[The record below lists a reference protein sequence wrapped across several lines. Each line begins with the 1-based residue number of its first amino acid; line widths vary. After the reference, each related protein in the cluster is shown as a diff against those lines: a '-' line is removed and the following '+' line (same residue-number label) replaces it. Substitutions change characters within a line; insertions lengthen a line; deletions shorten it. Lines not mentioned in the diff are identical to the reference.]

1 MLRKF
6 RETLKNKQ
14 RGAIMVFF
22 AILVPL
28 FLGAIGLAVDAGF
41 LYMQKAKLQDVADAT
56 ALAGA
61 GHLKDENREDQVE
74 KAVVAFAGAN
84 GYVKDKD
91 EAVSSKFPELGDKA
105 DASSVTLEENAAWKI
120 AYAIDTGMKDNDA
133 KEGELRDHVR
143 VVILKRVPTFFIRM
157 LFPEQNEVVVKAVAA
172 AEYVEGEEPE
182 PVISGDTP
190 VIMVGSTNIESLQ
203 QYKSSNNIR
212 LGKNFNFPIYTASGN
227 IDPTKLP
234 GTGNLYVNEIPQ
246 HICKASYDKDKKDFV
261 WNPPINDRRIFYF
274 EHHYP
279 AYADWQYKDDF
290 EKLKEAYDAERRKAD
305 AKYLEVKS
313 RFENEAEAMKQD
325 IDAYKRGDGKKRFI
339 GWDQSEERM
348 INNIREDDKEIELFM
363 QNTYFDKAVDDEG
376 TWGRAKEKSFLTNRQ
391 LLNVDKI
398 TSLITD
404 NDIFIA
410 TTGIKYG
417 NIYCLAT
424 GYGLVVS
431 GSKNYFNGTL
441 YTPGKLYVGGEE
453 NRFLSD
459 AGNSAEVSILAT
471 NVFIGQ
477 WYPIVETEVLAESVH
492 FNAEGKKNG
501 KYQDKCIRITMGN
514 VVDATK
520 RSDWYV
526 YFGPDASSGSG
537 SGSSS
542 SGSSG
547 SGASKAHVR
556 LVI

>member
-61 GHLKDENREDQVE
+61 GHLKDENREEQVE
-74 KAVVAFAGAN
+74 SAVVAFAGAN
-84 GYVKDKD
+84 GYGKDKD
-91 EAVSSKFPELGDKA
+91 EAKSSNFQELADKA

-120 AYAIDTGMKDNDA
+120 AYAIDTGMEDKDA
-133 KEGELRDHVR
+133 KKGELRDHVR

-157 LFPEQNEVVVKAVAA
+157 LFPEQQEVVVKAVAA

-190 VIMVGSTNIESLQ
+190 VIMVDITNIESLQ
-203 QYKSSNNIR
+203 QYQSSNNIR
-212 LGKNFNFPIYTASGN
+212 LGKNFNFPIYTRDGN

-234 GTGNLYVNEIPQ
+234 GTGNLYVNEIPNN
-246 HICKASYDKDKKDFV
+246 ICKASYDKDKKDFV
-261 WNPPINDRRIFYF
+261 WNPPINNRRIFYRKND
-274 EHHYP
+274 YP
-279 AYADWQYKDDF
+279 AHEDGQYRDDF

-376 TWGRAKEKSFLTNRQ
+376 TWRNTDKKSFLTNRQ
-391 LLNVDKI
+391 LLNVHKI

-410 TTGIKYG
+410 TTGITYG
-417 NIYCLAT
+417 NIYCLGS

-431 GSKNYFNGTL
+431 GSNNYFNGTL

-453 NRFLSD
+453 NHFLSD

-477 WYPIVETEVLAESVH
+477 WYPIVESEVWADSLH

-501 KYQDKCIRITMGN
+501 KYPDNCIRITMGN
-514 VVDATK
+514 VVNAESRD
-520 RSDWYV
+520 DWWV
-526 YFGPDASSGSG
+526 KFGPDASSSSG
-537 SGSSS
+537 GSS

-547 SGASKAHVR
+547 SGAAKAHVR

>member
-74 KAVVAFAGAN
+74 KAVIAFAGAN
-84 GYVKDKD
+84 GYKDKD
-91 EAVSSKFPELGDKA
+91 KAVSSNFQEIADKA

-157 LFPEQNEVVVKAVAA
+157 LFPEQQEVVVKAVAA
-172 AEYVEGEEPE
+172 AEYVEGEEP
-182 PVISGDTP
+182 VVSSDTP
-190 VIMVGSTNIESLQ
+190 VIMVDITNIESLQ
-203 QYKSSNNIR
+203 QYQSSNNIR
-212 LGKNFNFPIYTASGN
+212 LGKNFNFPIYTRDGN

-234 GTGNLYVNEIPQ
+234 GTGNLYVNEIPNN
-246 HICKASYDKDKKDFV
+246 ICKASYDKDKKDFV
-261 WNPPINDRRIFYF
+261 WNPPINNRRIFYR
-274 EHHYP
+274 ENDYP
-279 AYADWQYKDDF
+279 AHEDGQYRDDF

-376 TWGRAKEKSFLTNRQ
+376 TWRNTDKKSFLTNRQ
-391 LLNVDKI
+391 LLNVHKI

-404 NDIFIA
+404 NDMFIA
-410 TTGIKYG
+410 TTGITYG

-431 GSKNYFNGTL
+431 GSNNYFNGTL

-453 NRFLSD
+453 NHFLSD

-477 WYPIVETEVLAESVH
+477 WYPIVESEVWADSLH
-492 FNAEGKKNG
+492 FNAEGKVIG
-501 KYQDKCIRITMGN
+501 RYEGKCIRITMGN
-514 VVDATK
+514 VVDAK
-520 RSDWYV
+520 NRDDWQIS
-526 YFGPDASSGSG
+526 FGPNPSSGSG

-547 SGASKAHVR
+547 SGAAKAHVR

>member
-41 LYMQKAKLQDVADAT
+41 LYMQKAKLQGVADAT

-74 KAVVAFAGAN
+74 KAVIAFAGAN
-84 GYVKDKD
+84 GYSKDED
-91 EAVSSKFPELGDKA
+91 EAVSSKFPELGDKV
-105 DASSVTLEENAAWKI
+105 DDSSVTLEENAAWKI

-157 LFPEQNEVVVKAVAA
+157 LFPEQKEVVVKAVAA
-172 AEYVEGEEPE
+172 AEYVEGEEP
-182 PVISGDTP
+182 VVSGDTP
-190 VIMVGSTNIESLQ
+190 VIMVDITNIESLQ
-203 QYKSSNNIR
+203 QYQSSNNIR
-212 LGKNFNFPIYTASGN
+212 LGKNFNFPIYTRDGN

-261 WNPPINDRRIFYF
+261 WNPPINDRRIFYRKND
-274 EHHYP
+274 YP
-279 AYADWQYKDDF
+279 ASADSQYQDDF
-290 EKLKEAYDAERRKAD
+290 EKLKEEYDAERRKAD
-305 AKYLEVKS
+305 AKYLEVK
-313 RFENEAEAMKQD
+313 RKFENEAEAMKQD

-376 TWGRAKEKSFLTNRQ
+376 TWGNTDKKSFLTNRQ
-391 LLNVDKI
+391 LLNVRKI

-404 NDIFIA
+404 NDIFIE
-410 TTGIKYG
+410 TTGITYG

-431 GSKNYFNGTL
+431 GSNNYFNGTL
-441 YTPGKLYVGGEE
+441 YTPRELYVGGEE
-453 NRFLSD
+453 NHFLSD

-477 WYPIVETEVLAESVH
+477 WYPIVESEVVADSLH
-492 FNAEGKKNG
+492 FNAEGKVIG
-501 KYQDKCIRITMGN
+501 RYEGKCIRITMGN
-514 VVDATK
+514 VVDAK
-520 RSDWYV
+520 NRDDWQIS
-526 YFGPDASSGSG
+526 FGPNPSSGSG

-547 SGASKAHVR
+547 SGAAKAHVR

>member
-61 GHLKDENREDQVE
+61 GHLKDENREEQV
-74 KAVVAFAGAN
+74 KNAVAAFAGAN
-84 GYVKDKD
+84 GYKD
-91 EAVSSKFPELGDKA
+91 EDEADSSNFSELLGKPD
-105 DASSVTLEENAAWKI
+105 DSNVTLEENADWKI
-120 AYAIDTGMKDNDA
+120 AYAIDKNVNDKD
-133 KEGELRDHVR
+133 GVQRDHVR

-157 LFPEQNEVVVKAVAA
+157 LFPEQREVVVKAVAA
-172 AEYVEGEEPE
+172 AEYVEGEEP
-182 PVISGDTP
+182 VVSGDTP
-190 VIMVGSTNIESLQ
+190 VIMVDITNIESLQ
-203 QYKSSNNIR
+203 QYQSSNNIR
-212 LGKNFNFPIYTASGN
+212 LGKNFNFPIYTRDGN

-234 GTGNLYVNEIPQ
+234 GTGNLYVNEIPNN
-246 HICKASYDKDKKDFV
+246 ICKASYDKDKKDFV
-261 WNPPINDRRIFYF
+261 WNPPINNRRIFYR
-274 EHHYP
+274 ENDYP
-279 AYADWQYKDDF
+279 AHEDGQYRDDF

-376 TWGRAKEKSFLTNRQ
+376 TWRNTDKKSFLTNRQ
-391 LLNVDKI
+391 LLNVHKI

-410 TTGIKYG
+410 TTDITYG
-417 NIYCLAT
+417 NIYCFAT

-431 GSKNYFNGTL
+431 GSNNYFNGTL

-453 NRFLSD
+453 NHFLSD

-477 WYPIVETEVLAESVH
+477 WYPIVESEVWADSLH

-501 KYQDKCIRITMGN
+501 KYPDNCIRITMGN
-514 VVDATK
+514 VVDAK
-520 RSDWYV
+520 NRPLWRV

-537 SGSSS
+537 GSS

>member
-74 KAVVAFAGAN
+74 KAVIAFAGAN
-84 GYVKDKD
+84 GYSKDED
-91 EAVSSKFPELGDKA
+91 EAVSSKFPELGDKV
-105 DASSVTLEENAAWKI
+105 DDSSVTLEENAAWKI
-120 AYAIDTGMKDNDA
+120 AYAIDENMNDKD
-133 KEGELRDHVR
+133 GELRDHVR

-157 LFPEQNEVVVKAVAA
+157 LFPEQKEVVVKAVAA
-172 AEYVEGEEPE
+172 AEYVEGEEP
-182 PVISGDTP
+182 VVSGDTP
-190 VIMVGSTNIESLQ
+190 VIMVDITNIESLQ
-203 QYKSSNNIR
+203 QYQSSNNIR
-212 LGKNFNFPIYTASGN
+212 LGKNFNFPIYTRDGN

-261 WNPPINDRRIFYF
+261 WNPPINDRRIFYRKND
-274 EHHYP
+274 YP
-279 AYADWQYKDDF
+279 ASADSQYQDDF
-290 EKLKEAYDAERRKAD
+290 EKLKEEYDAERRKAD
-305 AKYLEVKS
+305 AKYLEVK
-313 RFENEAEAMKQD
+313 RKFENEAEAMKQD
-325 IDAYKRGDGKKRFI
+325 LDAYKRGDGKKRFI

-376 TWGRAKEKSFLTNRQ
+376 TWGNTDKKSFLTNRQ
-391 LLNVDKI
+391 LLNVRKI

-404 NDIFIA
+404 NDIFIE
-410 TTGIKYG
+410 TTGITYG

-431 GSKNYFNGTL
+431 GSNNYFNGTL
-441 YTPGKLYVGGEE
+441 YTPRELYVGGEE
-453 NRFLSD
+453 NHFLSD

-471 NVFIGQ
+471 NVYIGK
-477 WYPIVETEVLAESVH
+477 WCPIVESEVWADSLH
-492 FNAEGKKNG
+492 FNPEGKKNG

-514 VVDATK
+514 FVDAK
-520 RSDWYV
+520 NRSDWHV

-547 SGASKAHVR
+547 SGAAKAHVR

>member
-61 GHLKDENREDQVE
+61 GHLNDENSKEQVE
-74 KAVVAFAGAN
+74 KAIVAFAGAN
-84 GYVKDKD
+84 GYVKDED
-91 EAVSSKFPELGDKA
+91 EAVSSKFPELLGKPD
-105 DASSVTLEENAAWKI
+105 DTNVTLEENAAWKI
-120 AYAIDTGMKDNDA
+120 AYAIDKNVNDKD
-133 KEGELRDHVR
+133 GVQRDHVR

-172 AEYVEGEEPE
+172 AEYVEGEEP
-182 PVISGDTP
+182 VVSGDTP
-190 VIMVGSTNIESLQ
+190 VIMVDITNIESLQ
-203 QYKSSNNIR
+203 QYQSSNNIR
-212 LGKNFNFPIYTASGN
+212 LGKNFNFPIYTRDGN

-234 GTGNLYVNEIPQ
+234 GTGNLYVNEIPNN
-246 HICKASYDKDKKDFV
+246 ICKASYDKDKKDFV
-261 WNPPINDRRIFYF
+261 WNPPINNRRIFYR
-274 EHHYP
+274 ENDYP
-279 AYADWQYKDDF
+279 AHEDGQYRDDF

-376 TWGRAKEKSFLTNRQ
+376 TWGNTDKKSFLTNRQ
-391 LLNVDKI
+391 LLNVHKI

-404 NDIFIA
+404 NDIFIE
-410 TTGIKYG
+410 TTGITYG

-431 GSKNYFNGTL
+431 GSKNDFNGTL
-441 YTPGKLYVGGEE
+441 YTPRELYVGGEE

-471 NVFIGQ
+471 NVYIGK
-477 WYPIVETEVLAESVH
+477 WCPIVESEVWADSLH

-501 KYQDKCIRITMGN
+501 KYPDNCIRITMGN
-514 VVDATK
+514 FVDAK
-520 RSDWYV
+520 NRSDWHV
-526 YFGPDASSGSG
+526 YFGPDASSG

>member
-61 GHLKDENREDQVE
+61 GHLNDGDDRDGNVAS
-74 KAVVAFAGAN
+74 AVIAFAGAN
-84 GYVKDKD
+84 GYQDN
-91 EAVSSKFPELGDKA
+91 ATSSNFLPLGDKA
-105 DASSVTLEENAAWKI
+105 LDSSVTLGENADWKI
-120 AYAIDTGMKDNDA
+120 AYAIDENMNDKD
-133 KEGELRDHVR
+133 GEQRDHVR
-143 VVILKRVPTFFIRM
+143 VVILKRVPTFFIRL
-157 LFPEQNEVVVKAVAA
+157 LFPEQKEVVVKAVAA
-172 AEYVEGEEPE
+172 AEYVEGEEP
-182 PVISGDTP
+182 VVSGDTP
-190 VIMVGSTNIESLQ
+190 VIMVDSTNIDSLQ
-203 QYKSSNNIR
+203 QYLSSKNIC
-212 LGKNFNFPIYTASGN
+212 LGKNFNFPIYTRDGN

-261 WNPPINDRRIFYF
+261 WNPPINDRRIFYRKND
-274 EHHYP
+274 YP
-279 AYADWQYKDDF
+279 ASADSQYQDDF
-290 EKLKEAYDAERRKAD
+290 EKLKEEYDAERRKAD

-313 RFENEAEAMKQD
+313 KFENEAEAMKQD

-348 INNIREDDKEIELFM
+348 INNIREDDQEIELFM

-376 TWGRAKEKSFLTNRQ
+376 TWGNTDKKSFLTNRQ

-477 WYPIVETEVLAESVH
+477 WYPIVESEVWADSLH

-501 KYQDKCIRITMGN
+501 KYPDNCIRITMGN
-514 VVDATK
+514 VVDAKK
-520 RSDWYV
+520 RPLWRV
-526 YFGPDASSGSG
+526 YFGPDASNGSG

>member
-28 FLGAIGLAVDAGF
+28 FLGVIGLAVDAGF

-61 GHLKDENREDQVE
+61 GHLNDENRNTQVE
-74 KAVVAFAGAN
+74 NAVIAFAGAN
-84 GYVKDKD
+84 GYKDKD
-91 EAVSSKFPELGDKA
+91 EAASSNFLQLA
-105 DASSVTLEENAAWKI
+105 DPSSVTLEENAAWKI
-120 AYAIDTGMKDNDA
+120 AYAIDKNVNDKD
-133 KEGELRDHVR
+133 GVQRDHVR

-157 LFPEQNEVVVKAVAA
+157 LFPEQQEVVVKAVAA

-279 AYADWQYKDDF
+279 AYAGWQYKDDF

-305 AKYLEVKS
+305 AKYLEVKR
-313 RFENEAEAMKQD
+313 RFENETEAMKQD
-325 IDAYKRGDGKKRFI
+325 IDAYKKGEGNKRFV
-339 GWDQSEERM
+339 GWDDSQNRM
-348 INNIREDDKEIELFM
+348 INNIREEDKEIGIGIDLYM
-363 QNTYFDKAVDDEG
+363 SGTYFDKPTEND
-376 TWGRAKEKSFLTNRQ
+376 TWGNAKGKSYLTNRQ
-391 LLNVDKI
+391 LRNVSKVR
-398 TSLITD
+398 SLITD
-404 NDIFIA
+404 KELYIGTARVTF
-410 TTGIKYG
+410 G
-417 NIYCLAT
+417 NIYSI
-424 GYGLVVS
+424 YG
-431 GSKNYFNGTL
+431 GGDGINIAGEENNFNGTIFS
-441 YTPGKLYVGGEE
+441 PGNLFVGGKK
-453 NRFLSD
+453 NHFLGD
-459 AGNSAEVSILAT
+459 ADSSAEVSLLGEHVFLGQWKSFSESTDYKDSQHFDAEGRET
-471 NVFIGQ
+471 NVF
-477 WYPIVETEVLAESVH
+477 VD
-492 FNAEGKKNG
+492 N
-501 KYQDKCIRITMGN
+501 CIKMDFYN
-514 VVDATK
+514 HQFFYATD
-520 RSDWYV
+520 DWEIS
-526 YFGPDASSGSG
+526 FGPNPSSGSG

-547 SGASKAHVR
+547 SGAAKAHVR

>member
-28 FLGAIGLAVDAGF
+28 FLGVIGLAVDAGF

-61 GHLKDENREDQVE
+61 GHLKDENRKEQVE
-74 KAVVAFAGAN
+74 KAIVAFAGAN
-84 GYVKDKD
+84 GYGKDED
-91 EAVSSKFPELGDKA
+91 EAVSSKFPELGDKV
-105 DASSVTLEENAAWKI
+105 DDSNVTLEENASWKI
-120 AYAIDTGMKDNDA
+120 AYAIDTDMKDKDA
-133 KEGELRDHVR
+133 KKGELRDHVR

-157 LFPEQNEVVVKAVAA
+157 LFPEQREVVVKAVAA
-172 AEYVEGEEPE
+172 AEYVEGEEP
-182 PVISGDTP
+182 VVSGDTP
-190 VIMVGSTNIESLQ
+190 VIMVDITNIESLQ
-203 QYKSSNNIR
+203 QYQSSNNIR
-212 LGKNFNFPIYTASGN
+212 LGKNFSFPIYTRDGN

-234 GTGNLYVNEIPQ
+234 GTGNLYVNEIPNN
-246 HICKASYDKDKKDFV
+246 ICKASYDKDKKDFV
-261 WNPPINDRRIFYF
+261 WNPPINNRRIFYR
-274 EHHYP
+274 ENDYP
-279 AYADWQYKDDF
+279 AHEDGQYRDDF

-376 TWGRAKEKSFLTNRQ
+376 TWRNTDKKSFLTNRQ
-391 LLNVDKI
+391 LLNVHKI

-410 TTGIKYG
+410 TTGIIYG

-453 NRFLSD
+453 NHFLSD

-477 WYPIVETEVLAESVH
+477 WYPIVESEVWADSLH

-501 KYQDKCIRITMGN
+501 KHPDNCIRITMGN
-514 VVDATK
+514 VVNAESRD
-520 RSDWYV
+520 DWWV
-526 YFGPDASSGSG
+526 KFGPDASSSSG
-537 SGSSS
+537 GSS

-547 SGASKAHVR
+547 SGAAKAHVR

>member
-74 KAVVAFAGAN
+74 KAVIAFAGAN
-84 GYVKDKD
+84 GYSKDED
-91 EAVSSKFPELGDKA
+91 EAVSSKFPELGDKV
-105 DASSVTLEENAAWKI
+105 DDSSVTLEENAAWKI

-157 LFPEQNEVVVKAVAA
+157 LFPEQKEVVVKAVAA
-172 AEYVEGEEPE
+172 AEYVEGEEP
-182 PVISGDTP
+182 VVSGDTP
-190 VIMVGSTNIESLQ
+190 VIMVDITNIESLQ
-203 QYKSSNNIR
+203 QYQSSKNIC
-212 LGKNFNFPIYTASGN
+212 LGKNFNFPIYTRDGN

-261 WNPPINDRRIFYF
+261 WNPPINDRRIFYRKND
-274 EHHYP
+274 YP
-279 AYADWQYKDDF
+279 ASADSQYQDDF

-376 TWGRAKEKSFLTNRQ
+376 TWGRAKEKSFLTNIQ

-410 TTGIKYG
+410 TTGITYG
-417 NIYCLAT
+417 NIYCLGS

-441 YTPGKLYVGGEE
+441 YTPDELYVGGEE

-471 NVFIGQ
+471 NVYIGK
-477 WYPIVETEVLAESVH
+477 WYPIVESEVLADSLH
-492 FNAEGKKNG
+492 FNAEGKKNE
-501 KYQDKCIRITMGN
+501 KYPDKCIRITMGN
-514 VVDATK
+514 FVDAK
-520 RSDWYV
+520 YRSDWHV

-537 SGSSS
+537 SGGSS

-547 SGASKAHVR
+547 SGAAKAHVR

>member
-61 GHLKDENREDQVE
+61 GHLKDENREEQVE
-74 KAVVAFAGAN
+74 KAVIAFAGAN
-84 GYVKDKD
+84 GYVKDED
-91 EAVSSKFPELGDKA
+91 EALSSKFPELGDKVP
-105 DASSVTLEENAAWKI
+105 DSSVTLEENADWKI
-120 AYAIDTGMKDNDA
+120 AHAIDTNMDDKD
-133 KEGELRDHVR
+133 GVQRDHVR

-157 LFPEQNEVVVKAVAA
+157 LFPEQREVVVKAVAA
-172 AEYVEGEEPE
+172 AEYVEGEEP
-182 PVISGDTP
+182 VVSGDTP
-190 VIMVGSTNIESLQ
+190 VIMVDITDIKSLQ
-203 QYKSSNNIR
+203 QYQSSNNIR
-212 LGKNFNFPIYTASGN
+212 LGKNFNFPIYTRDGN

-234 GTGNLYVNEIPQ
+234 GTGNLYVNEIPNN
-246 HICKASYDKDKKDFV
+246 ICKASYDKDKKDFV
-261 WNPPINDRRIFYF
+261 WNPPINDRRIFYRKND
-274 EHHYP
+274 YP
-279 AYADWQYKDDF
+279 ASADSQYQDDF

-313 RFENEAEAMKQD
+313 RFEHEAEAMKQD
-325 IDAYKRGDGKKRFI
+325 IDAYKRGEGKKRFI

-363 QNTYFDKAVDDEG
+363 HKTYFDKAVDDEG
-376 TWGRAKEKSFLTNRQ
+376 TWGNTDKKSFLTNRQ
-391 LLNVDKI
+391 LLNVHKI

-410 TTGIKYG
+410 TTGITYG
-417 NIYCLAT
+417 NIYCLPT

-431 GSKNYFNGTL
+431 GRKNDFNGTL

-453 NRFLSD
+453 NHFLSD

-477 WYPIVETEVLAESVH
+477 WYPIVESEVVADSLH
-492 FNAEGKKNG
+492 FNAEGKVIG
-501 KYQDKCIRITMGN
+501 RYEGKCIRITMGN
-514 VVDATK
+514 VVDAK
-520 RSDWYV
+520 NRDDWQIS
-526 YFGPDASSGSG
+526 FGPNPSSGSG

-547 SGASKAHVR
+547 SGAAKAHVR

>member
-61 GHLKDENREDQVE
+61 GHLNDGNDRDGHVAS
-74 KAVVAFAGAN
+74 AVIAFAGAN
-84 GYVKDKD
+84 GYKDY
-91 EAVSSKFPELGDKA
+91 ATSSNFFPLGDKA
-105 DASSVTLEENAAWKI
+105 PDSSVTLEENAAWRI
-120 AYAIDTGMKDNDA
+120 AYAIDTGMIDKDA
-133 KEGELRDHVR
+133 KNGEQRDHVR
-143 VVILKRVPTFFIRM
+143 VVILKRVPTFFIRL
-157 LFPEQNEVVVKAVAA
+157 LFPEQKEVVVKAVAA
-172 AEYVEGEEPE
+172 AEYVEGEEP
-182 PVISGDTP
+182 VVSGDTP
-190 VIMVGSTNIESLQ
+190 VIMVDITNIESLQ
-203 QYKSSNNIR
+203 QYQSSNNIR
-212 LGKNFNFPIYTASGN
+212 LGKNFNFPIYTRDGN

-234 GTGNLYVNEIPQ
+234 GTGNLYVNEIPNN
-246 HICKASYDKDKKDFV
+246 ICKASYDKDKKDFV
-261 WNPPINDRRIFYF
+261 WNPPINNRRIFYR
-274 EHHYP
+274 ENDYP
-279 AYADWQYKDDF
+279 AHEDGQYRDDF

-376 TWGRAKEKSFLTNRQ
+376 TWRNTDKKSFLTNRQ
-391 LLNVDKI
+391 LLNVHKI

-431 GSKNYFNGTL
+431 GSNNYFNGTL

-453 NRFLSD
+453 NHFLSD

-477 WYPIVETEVLAESVH
+477 WYPIVESEVWADSLH
-492 FNAEGKKNG
+492 FNAEGKKNE
-501 KYQDKCIRITMGN
+501 KYPDNCIRITMGN
-514 VVDATK
+514 VVDAK
-520 RSDWYV
+520 YRSDWHV

-547 SGASKAHVR
+547 SGAAKAHVR